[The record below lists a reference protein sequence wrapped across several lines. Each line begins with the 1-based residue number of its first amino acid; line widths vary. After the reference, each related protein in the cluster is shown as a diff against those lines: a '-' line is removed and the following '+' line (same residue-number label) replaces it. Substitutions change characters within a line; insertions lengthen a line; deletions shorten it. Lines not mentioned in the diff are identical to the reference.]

1 MNIKLMKNI
10 NTELIG
16 KILII
21 IGLLIALT
29 IIVYSAFLTHPLIGI
44 FTVGIIL
51 LFLGGI
57 LIP

>member
-1 MNIKLMKNI
+1 MKNI
-10 NTELIG
+10 NAELIG

-29 IIVYSAFLTHPLIGI
+29 IIVYSAFLAHPLLGI

-51 LFLGGI
+51 LFFGGI

>member
-1 MNIKLMKNI
+1 MKNI
-10 NTELIG
+10 NAELVR

-21 IGLLIALT
+21 IGLLTVLT
-29 IIVYSAFLTHPLIGI
+29 IIIYCAFLTHVLIGI

-51 LFLGGI
+51 LFFGGI